1 MEYLIVGLLILIII
15 LVTISI
21 FKNINEANITERLG
35 RFETNI
41 TKEVSN
47 FKGELNKELT
57 NDFNHLNEKLDYRLN
72 LISDKVNERLNEN
85 FAQTNKTF
93 ISVLERLSK
102 IDEAQK
108 KIDSLSSDIVS
119 LQDILTDKKSR
130 GIFGE
135 VNLKHILVS
144 IFGDKNDK
152 IYQMQYQFKNGVI
165 ADAVLFAPPPLN
177 TVAIDSKFPLENYQ
191 LMVDKNKT
199 KIEREKA
206 TKLFKSDIKKHIDDI
221 ASKYIIAGETSDQAI
236 MFLPAE
242 AIFAEINAYHHDLV
256 EYAYKKRVWI
266 TAPTTLISTLTVI
279 QMIIKN
285 LERDKYAGIIHRE
298 LKRLGIEFN
307 RYRDRWNKLAR
318 SIQTVNKDVEIF
330 HITTEKIA
338 KKFEHIS
345 QVDMEI
351 LDNIV
356 DSESK

>member
-165 ADAVLFAPPPLN
+165 ADAVLFAPRHL
-177 TVAIDSKFPLENYQ
+177 IRWQ
-191 LMVDKNKT
+191 L
-199 KIEREKA
+199 
-206 TKLFKSDIKKHIDDI
+206 
-221 ASKYIIAGETSDQAI
+221 
-236 MFLPAE
+236 
-242 AIFAEINAYHHDLV
+242 
-256 EYAYKKRVWI
+256 
-266 TAPTTLISTLTVI
+266 
-279 QMIIKN
+279 
-285 LERDKYAGIIHRE
+285 
-298 LKRLGIEFN
+298 
-307 RYRDRWNKLAR
+307 
-318 SIQTVNKDVEIF
+318 
-330 HITTEKIA
+330 
-338 KKFEHIS
+338 
-345 QVDMEI
+345 I
-351 LDNIV
+351 L
-356 DSESK
+356 SSH

>member
-1 MEYLIVGLLILIII
+1 
-15 LVTISI
+15 
-21 FKNINEANITERLG
+21 
-35 RFETNI
+35 
-41 TKEVSN
+41 
-47 FKGELNKELT
+47 
-57 NDFNHLNEKLDYRLN
+57 
-72 LISDKVNERLNEN
+72 
-85 FAQTNKTF
+85 
-93 ISVLERLSK
+93 
-102 IDEAQK
+102 
-108 KIDSLSSDIVS
+108 
-119 LQDILTDKKSR
+119 
-130 GIFGE
+130 
-135 VNLKHILVS
+135 
-144 IFGDKNDK
+144 
-152 IYQMQYQFKNGVI
+152 
-165 ADAVLFAPPPLN
+165 
-177 TVAIDSKFPLENYQ
+177 
-191 LMVDKNKT
+191 MVDKNKT